1 MDTDPLERHWKEQQ
15 NGHWQEWG
23 TTRGSYMFS
32 LEKEGEKHL
41 EIFLNS
47 FVLVFIYLF
56 SVTNFWVKIIKQE
69 NDKYVRALCYL
80 LESPT

>member
-1 MDTDPLERHWKEQQ
+1 
-15 NGHWQEWG
+15 
-23 TTRGSYMFS
+23 MFS